1 MPTIPR
7 RSLLAATL
15 ATAFAGAFTGL
26 ALAETV
32 TGSGR
37 VLAETR
43 AAAGFEAVV
52 LEASMKVVVRQGG
65 QEAVQVRADDN
76 LLPLIETFVENRG
89 GDPTLVVRWKHGV
102 SVRNSHEILVS
113 VDAIR
118 VRGLSASG
126 SGTVEAAVVK
136 TDRLRMAV
144 AGSGDVLVRDL
155 SADDV
160 DASIAGSG
168 DVRAGGRAA
177 RLKVSIAGSG
187 DADLSA
193 LTADEVKVSIAG
205 SGDARVT
212 ADTALSVAIA
222 GSGDVRY
229 GGKVTAVKTSI
240 VGSGDVRR
248 R

>member
-1 MPTIPR
+1 MSILPR
-7 RSLLAATL
+7 RRLLLATL
-15 ATAFAGAFTGL
+15 ASALTGAYTGL

-37 VLAETR
+37 MSTETR
-43 AAAGFEAVV
+43 AAAGFEAVL
-52 LEASMKVVVRQGG
+52 LEASMKLVVRQGS
-65 QEAVQVRADDN
+65 QEAVEIRADDN
-76 LLPLIETFVENRG
+76 LLPLIETLVETRAG
-89 GDPTLVVRWKHGV
+89 EPTLVVRWKRGT
-102 SVRNSHEILVS
+102 SIRNSREILVN

-126 SGTVEAAVVK
+126 SGTIEATGLK
-136 TDRLRMAV
+136 TDRLRMGV

-155 SADDV
+155 SADEV
-160 DASIAGSG
+160 EASIAGSG

-187 DADLSA
+187 DADLAA